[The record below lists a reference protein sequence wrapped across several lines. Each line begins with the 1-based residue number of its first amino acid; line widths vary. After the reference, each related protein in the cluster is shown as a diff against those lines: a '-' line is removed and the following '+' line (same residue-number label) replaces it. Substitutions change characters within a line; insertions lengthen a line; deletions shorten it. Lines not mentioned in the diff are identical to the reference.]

1 MSKVITKEDAI
12 LYAKKLKEFCLNVG
26 CIKGDCPFYYGGG
39 CMLNA
44 CNPANWWRLEDLEYE
59 GKSGTCDNA
68 EFDADGCYCKKYNH
82 IVTCCGDI
90 SRCNKDIYEKTEMSD
105 ICQLACSICA
115 FNTLN
120 KR

>member
-1 MSKVITKEDAI
+1 MSEVITKEDAI
-12 LYAKKLKEFCLNVG
+12 LYAKKLKEFCLNNQCKYSG
-26 CIKGDCPFYYGGG
+26 CPFDSGDV
-39 CMLNA
+39 CMFNS
-44 CNPANWWRLEDLEYE
+44 CDPANWWRLEDLKSE

-90 SRCNKDIYEKTEMSD
+90 SRCNKDIYEKAERSD
-105 ICQLACSICA
+105 ICPLACNICA